1 MNGILQDL
9 RYGLRGLRKQPG
21 FTILA
26 VMALALGIGSVTT
39 IFSVIDNVLL
49 NPFPY
54 ADAKRVALVYIHD
67 VKDSGRGGRSF
78 FSTPEFLDYQEQN
91 HVFDAVIGGTFQDV
105 LYSSGEGT
113 EQFDGGNVTPNLFR
127 VLGVPAL
134 IGRGIVPEDGKPD
147 APPVFVMS
155 YKMWRKRFNLD
166 PAVLGRTFTLNGT
179 ARTLVGIMPPRFTK
193 MGADLWMPM
202 VPNRAD
208 PEAKQHYFMF
218 QGHLK
223 PGVTFRDAQA
233 DIDVLAHHIAQVYPK
248 DYPKKFT
255 VEVVSWVDWLVRGF
269 RPTLYT
275 LAAAVS
281 LLLLIACSNVASMLL
296 ARATAREKEMAIRT
310 SLGATRW
317 RLIRQLLIESLL
329 LALGGAAVGSLLSYG
344 GIKALVTVIPDGAIP
359 HEAVISLNVPVLLF
373 SLGAAILTALL
384 FGLAPALQTVKRN
397 VAEPLKDSGKGV
409 SGGFRRGKLRNALVL
424 VEVALSLVL
433 LTGAGL
439 LMRSFVALMQVDL
452 GLNPDNVLVARLPFP
467 RGQYQTAEA
476 KRHF

>member
-54 ADAKRVALVYIHD
+54 ADAKRVALIYIHD
-67 VKDSGRGGRSF
+67 AKESGRGGRSF

-91 HVFDAVIGGTFQDV
+91 HVFDAVIGGNFQDV

-134 IGRGIVPEDGKPD
+134 IGRGIVPEDGKPG
-147 APPVFVMS
+147 AAPVFVMS
-155 YKMWRKRFNLD
+155 YKMWRKRFNMD
-166 PAVLGRTFTLNGT
+166 PAVLGRTFTLNGI

-193 MGADLWMPM
+193 MGADLWIPM
-202 VPNRAD
+202 VPSRSD

-223 PGVTFRDAQA
+223 PGITFRDAQA
-233 DIDVLAHHIAQVYPK
+233 DIDILAHHLAQVYPK

-281 LLLLIACSNVASMLL
+281 LLLLIACSNVANMLL
-296 ARATAREKEMAIRT
+296 ARATAREKEMAIR
-310 SLGATRW
+310 SALGGSRM
-317 RLIRQLLIESLL
+317 RLVGQLLTESFL
-329 LALGGAAVGSLLSYG
+329 LALGGAIASCLFSYG
-344 GIKALVTVIPDGAIP
+344 GIKALVTPIPEDG
-359 HEAVISLNVPVLLF
+359 LVP
-373 SLGAAILTALL
+373 S
-384 FGLAPALQTVKRN
+384 
-397 VAEPLKDSGKGV
+397 
-409 SGGFRRGKLRNALVL
+409 
-424 VEVALSLVL
+424 EV
-433 LTGAGL
+433 
-439 LMRSFVALMQVDL
+439 RIQ
-452 GLNPDNVLVARLPFP
+452 
-467 RGQYQTAEA
+467 
-476 KRHF
+476 